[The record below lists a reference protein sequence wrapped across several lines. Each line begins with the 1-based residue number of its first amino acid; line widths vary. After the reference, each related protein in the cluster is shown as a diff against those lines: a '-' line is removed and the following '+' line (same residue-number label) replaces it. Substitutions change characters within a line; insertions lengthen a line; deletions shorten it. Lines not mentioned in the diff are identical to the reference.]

1 MKLLLLSATVVAAAF
16 TARHDIAPQN
26 RATSPNF
33 VVVLADDLGYG
44 DLGAFGQR
52 RIRTP
57 RIDRIAAEGMRFT
70 QFYSGSTV
78 CAPSRGTFL
87 TGRHTGH
94 AYVRDNQEL
103 GGFLDEEERG
113 QVALPPGHPT
123 VARWLKSRGY
133 ATAVVGKW
141 GLGGPG
147 STGVPTKQGFDFFF
161 GYLDQKQ
168 AHNYYPTHLWRNEER
183 FPLRNRYF
191 SPHQPLVG
199 DPNDAAAYEKY
210 RGVDYAIDFMTREA
224 VTWLRSNGSKPFFLY
239 FAPTI
244 PHVSLQVPEAALKEY
259 EGAFPETPYT
269 GNNRYLPHR
278 TPRAAYAAMITYL
291 DAQVGQILDTLKEI
305 GADERTLV
313 IFTSDNGAI
322 YDVGGAP
329 TRFFE
334 SNGPLR
340 GHKTN
345 LYEGG
350 IRVPMIARWPGHIR
364 PGTTSTHV
372 GANWDFWTTFAELTG
387 GKAIEGSDGIS
398 IAPTL
403 LGRSGQRVHES
414 LYWEFHAQGA
424 SQAVRMGRWKGIR
437 RELAKRPDAPI
448 ELYDLERDERETTD
462 VAAANPD
469 VVRRIGELMRT
480 SRTPAVLPR
489 WNFTSAPATAG
500 LRSSNPSSISCA
512 RMSARNCHSATGSTM
527 SRGGCC

>member
-1 MKLLLLSATVVAAAF
+1 MKVRALILATAAAGAATLVVAQQRAPERAAS
-16 TARHDIAPQN
+16 TER
-26 RATSPNF
+26 PNIVF
-33 VVVLADDLGYG
+33 VLADDLGYG
-44 DLGAFGQR
+44 DLGAYGQR

-57 RIDRIAAEGMRFT
+57 RLDRLAAEGIRFT

-103 GGFLDEEERG
+103 GGFPDEEERG
-113 QVALPPGHPT
+113 QIALPPDHPT
-123 VARWLKSRGY
+123 VARWLRARGY
-133 ATAVVGKW
+133 ATAVIGKW
-141 GLGGPG
+141 GLGGPR

-183 FPLRNRYF
+183 YPLRNAYF
-191 SPHQPLVG
+191 SPHQTLEG
-199 DPNDAAAYEKY
+199 DPRDPKSYEKY
-210 RGVDYAIDFMTREA
+210 RGTDYAIDLMTREA
-224 VTWLRSNGSKPFFLY
+224 TDWLRANRSKPFFLY

-244 PHVSLQVPEAALKEY
+244 PHVALQVPEAALKEY
-259 EGAFPETPYT
+259 EGKFPETPYT
-269 GNNRYLPHR
+269 GDKRYLPQR

-291 DAQVGQILDTLKEI
+291 DAQVGRILDTLKEI

-322 YDVGGAP
+322 FDVGGAP
-329 TRFFE
+329 TAFFE

-340 GHKTN
+340 GQKTN

-350 IRVPMIARWPGHIR
+350 IRVPMIARWPGRIRAGSTSDHI
-364 PGTTSTHV
+364 
-372 GANWDFWTTFAELTG
+372 GANWDMWATFAELTG
-387 GKAIEGSDGIS
+387 GEPPEETDGIS

-403 LGRSGQRVHES
+403 LERGTQQGHET
-414 LYWEFHAQGA
+414 LYWEFHSQGS

-437 RELAKRPDAPI
+437 TNVAKQPDGPI
-448 ELYDLERDERETTD
+448 ELYDLERDLGETTN

-469 VVRRIGELMRT
+469 IVRRIEAVMKS
-480 SRTPAVLPR
+480 SRTPAILPR
-489 WNFTSAPATAG
+489 WNFMA
-500 LRSSNPSSISCA
+500 SSD
-512 RMSARNCHSATGSTM
+512 R
-527 SRGGCC
+527 RGPLHPD

>member
-1 MKLLLLSATVVAAAF
+1 VRAFILAMAATATVAATQQRAPER
-16 TARHDIAPQN
+16 TASAER
-26 RATSPNF
+26 PNIVF
-33 VVVLADDLGYG
+33 VLADDLGYG
-44 DLGAFGQR
+44 ELGSYGQR

-57 RIDRIAAEGMRFT
+57 RLDRLAAEGIRFT

-113 QVALPPGHPT
+113 QIALPPDHPT
-123 VARWLKSRGY
+123 VARWLQARGY
-133 ATAVVGKW
+133 ATAVIGKW
-141 GLGGPG
+141 GLGGPQ

-183 FPLRNRYF
+183 YPLRNAYF
-191 SPHQPLVG
+191 SPHQKLEG
-199 DPNDAAAYEKY
+199 DPRDPKSYEKY
-210 RGVDYAIDFMTREA
+210 RGTDYAIDVMTREA
-224 VTWLRSNGSKPFFLY
+224 TGWLRANQSKPFFLY

-244 PHVSLQVPEAALKEY
+244 PHVALQVPEAALKEY
-259 EGAFPETPYT
+259 EGKFPETPYT
-269 GNNRYLPHR
+269 GDNRYLPQR

-291 DAQVGQILDTLKEI
+291 DAQVGRILDTLKEI

-313 IFTSDNGAI
+313 VFTSDNGATF
-322 YDVGGAP
+322 DVGGAP
-329 TRFFE
+329 TAFFE

-350 IRVPMIARWPGHIR
+350 IRVPMIARWPGRIR
-364 PGTTSTHV
+364 AGATSDHV
-372 GANWDFWTTFAELTG
+372 GANWDMWATFAELTG
-387 GKAIEGSDGIS
+387 SEPPAEPDGIS
-398 IAPTL
+398 IVPTL
-403 LGRSGQRVHES
+403 LERGTQRRHDV
-414 LYWEFHAQGA
+414 LYWEFHSQGS

-437 RELAKRPDAPI
+437 NNAAKQPDGPI
-448 ELYDLERDERETTD
+448 ELYDLERDLGETTN

-469 VVRRIGELMRT
+469 IVRRIEALMKS
-480 SRTPAVLPR
+480 SRTRAILPR
-489 WNFTSAPATAG
+489 WNFTM
-500 LRSSNPSSISCA
+500 PSSA
-512 RMSARNCHSATGSTM
+512 R
-527 SRGGCC
+527 